1 MKKLLALLV
10 AALLIVCASLAL
22 AEPVAIKALI
32 LPKFESGE
40 MAGDFPGEAQYYY
53 EGYCEGGESYDIVGL
68 PEPAVRQGRR
78 RPLRDRHGQ
87 GQQRDDPSGHP
98 DG

>member
-53 EGYCEGGESYDIVGL
+53 EGYCEGGE
-68 PEPAVRQGRR
+68 

-87 GQQRDDPSGHP
+87 GQQRDDPPGHP

>member
-32 LPKFESGE
+32 LPKFESSE

-53 EGYCEGGESYDIVGL
+53 EGYCEGGESYDIVGC
-68 PEPAVRQGRR
+68 PN
-78 RPLRDRHGQ
+78 PLYVK
-87 GQQRDDPSGHP
+87 
-98 DG
+98 DGEDHCVTS